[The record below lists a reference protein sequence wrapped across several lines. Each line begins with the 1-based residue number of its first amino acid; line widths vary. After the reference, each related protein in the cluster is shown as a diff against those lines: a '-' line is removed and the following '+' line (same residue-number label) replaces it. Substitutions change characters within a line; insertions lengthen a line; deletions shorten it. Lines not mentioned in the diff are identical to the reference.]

1 MRPGETVPRAA
12 LHPALPRAF
21 GLALGL
27 ALCLALA
34 GAAVPAAP
42 APAPDCLR
50 GVNLSGPEFGTVPGR
65 HATDYAYPS
74 AQTIARFGALGLTG
88 VRLPVRWER
97 LQPRPGEPLD
107 AAELLRLDAAVV
119 AAKLA
124 GMRTVIDLHNF
135 AYYGT
140 DRIGTGAAA
149 VSAFADVWRRLAAH
163 FRSEPF
169 VAFGLMN
176 EPYDIPVADWLPAA
190 NAAVAA
196 IREAGARQIV
206 LVPGTIWTGAHS
218 WEADTPL
225 GNNARTMLGLVD
237 PGENAA
243 YDVHQYLDAD
253 FSGTSASCPRGADA
267 LRAVERLTGWLA
279 RNRARAHLG
288 EVGASAQ
295 AGCPEQLAA
304 ILAHVNAHPAQWVG
318 WAAWGAGDW
327 WPPAYHFKIE
337 PGVGP
342 VSAVIEAAA
351 RAAPRCG
358 GRP

>member
-1 MRPGETVPRAA
+1 MRPAECGPR
-12 LHPALPRAF
+12 
-21 GLALGL
+21 GLRL
-27 ALCLALA
+27 APPSVAVCLALA
-34 GAAVPAAP
+34 GASVPAARAAEP
-42 APAPDCLR
+42 ACLR
-50 GVNLSGPEFGTVPGR
+50 GVNLSGPEFGALPGR
-65 HATDYAYPS
+65 HGTDYAYPS
-74 AQTIARFGALGLTG
+74 ARTIARFGALGLTA

-97 LQPRPGEPLD
+97 LQPRTAEPLD

-135 AYYGT
+135 AYHGR
-140 DRIGTGAAA
+140 DRIGTGAATRA
-149 VSAFADVWRRLAAH
+149 AFADVWRRLAAH
-163 FRSEPF
+163 FRSEPA

-176 EPYDIPVADWLPAA
+176 EPYDIPAAEWLPAA

-196 IREAGARQIV
+196 IRDVGARQLV
-206 LVPGTIWTGAHS
+206 LVPGTLWTGVHS

-225 GNNARTMLGLVD
+225 GNNARTMPGLVD

-253 FSGTSASCPRGADA
+253 FSGGSGACPRGADA
-267 LRAVERLTGWLA
+267 LAAVERLTGWLL
-279 RNRARAHLG
+279 RNRARAYLG

-295 AGCPEQLAA
+295 AGCPEHLAA

-327 WPPAYHFKIE
+327 WPPSYHFRIE
-337 PGVGP
+337 PGAGP
-342 VSAVIEAAA
+342 LSAVIEAAA

>member
-1 MRPGETVPRAA
+1 MRRAEAVPRSA
-12 LHPALPRAF
+12 
-21 GLALGL
+21 

-34 GAAVPAAP
+34 LALAGVPARAAAP
-42 APAPDCLR
+42 ACLR

-65 HATDYAYPS
+65 YGTDYAYPS

-97 LQPRPGEPLD
+97 LQPRLGEPLD

-140 DRIGTGAAA
+140 DRIGTGPATDAAL
-149 VSAFADVWRRLAAH
+149 ADVWRRLAMH

-176 EPYDIPVADWLPAA
+176 EPNDIPVADWLPAA

-196 IREAGARQIV
+196 IREAGARQLV
-206 LVPGTIWTGAHS
+206 LVPGTLWTGVHS
-218 WEADTPL
+218 WESDTPL

-237 PGENAA
+237 PGENVA

-253 FSGTSASCPRGADA
+253 FSGTAAACPRGADA

-279 RNRARAHLG
+279 QNRARAYLG
-288 EVGASAQ
+288 EIGASAQ
-295 AGCPEQLAA
+295 AGCPEHLAA
-304 ILAHVNAHPAQWVG
+304 ILAHVNAHPEQWVG

-327 WPPAYHFKIE
+327 WPPAYHFRLE
-337 PGVGP
+337 PGTGP
-342 VSAVIEAAA
+342 VTAVIQAAA
-351 RAAPRCG
+351 RSAPRCG

>member
-1 MRPGETVPRAA
+1 MRRAEAVPRAA
-12 LHPALPRAF
+12 
-21 GLALGL
+21 

-34 GAAVPAAP
+34 GAACVPARAAEP
-42 APAPDCLR
+42 ACLR

-65 HATDYAYPS
+65 HGTDYAYPS

-88 VRLPVRWER
+88 VRQPVRWER
-97 LQPRPGEPLD
+97 LQPRLGEPLD

-140 DRIGTGAAA
+140 DRIGTGPATAAA
-149 VSAFADVWRRLAAH
+149 LADVWRRLATH

-196 IREAGARQIV
+196 IREAGARQLV
-206 LVPGTIWTGAHS
+206 LVPGTLWTGVHS
-218 WEADTPL
+218 WESDTPL

-237 PGENAA
+237 PGENVA

-253 FSGTSASCPRGADA
+253 FSGTAAACPRGADA

-279 RNRARAHLG
+279 QNRARAYLG
-288 EVGASAQ
+288 EIGASAQ
-295 AGCPEQLAA
+295 TGCPEHLAA
-304 ILAHVNAHPAQWVG
+304 ILAHVNAHPEQWVG

-327 WPPAYHFKIE
+327 WPPAYHFRLE
-337 PGVGP
+337 PGTGP
-342 VSAVIEAAA
+342 VTAVIQAAA